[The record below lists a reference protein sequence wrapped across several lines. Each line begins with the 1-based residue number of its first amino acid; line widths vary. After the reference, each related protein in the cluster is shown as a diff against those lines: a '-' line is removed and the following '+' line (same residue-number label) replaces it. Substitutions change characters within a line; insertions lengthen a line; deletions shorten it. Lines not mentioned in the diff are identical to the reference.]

1 MGDSMTLFMKWGM
14 FILSYIPLYFLLAI
28 QHLKY
33 KKIPL
38 SVSELS
44 LAWSENRVQF
54 FFWLVLIVLFLVSI
68 FMLIM
73 FIRIFAKGGNSL
85 KPDFTLKDITN
96 LQDNQM
102 SYLLTYVVPLASINE
117 ISDGRSLLTNL
128 FLFILIG
135 KMYTQNNLIYVNP
148 AFSIV
153 GFSVFQANNKVY
165 ISRISREKLKLILIH
180 EEQVYFRELGSD
192 MYYLSVKDE

>member
-1 MGDSMTLFMKWGM
+1 MTLFMKWGM

-44 LAWSENRVQF
+44 SAWSENRVQF
-54 FFWLVLIVLFLVSI
+54 CFWLVLIMLFLVSI

-73 FIRIFAKGGNSL
+73 FIRIFAKGGNSF
-85 KPDFTLKDITN
+85 KPDFTLKDVTN

-180 EEQVYFRELGSD
+180 EEQIYLRELGSD
-192 MYYLSVKDE
+192 MYYLSVKD